1 MKTEC
6 FLDHQLEW
14 WTYQMQRSVGVGSD
28 RVDVGLGVEEE
39 QEDVLVPSDRRVV
52 ERRHAGVVARLR
64 VGEDCAGAA

>member
-1 MKTEC
+1 
-6 FLDHQLEW
+6 
-14 WTYQMQRSVGVGSD
+14 MQRSVGVGSD